1 MKAGDRAG
9 FAAFNDE
16 TGALMIK
23 KDGKKLTLCVA
34 ELSVKLSQRDK
45 VVEDATEKIVESI
58 PLATTKIWLRI
69 DGNFVPRTDIA
80 TFYYS
85 LDGENW
91 QKVGN
96 DYRLRFDWQR
106 FFMGSKYA
114 LFNFATQ
121 KIGGYVDVDSFT
133 IE

>member
-16 TGALMIK
+16 TGALMVK
-23 KDGKKLTLCVA
+23 KDGKKLTLCA
-34 ELSVKLSQRDK
+34 TELSVKLSQRDK
-45 VVEDATEKIVESI
+45 VVEDATEKIIESI
-58 PLATTKIWLRI
+58 PLNTNKIWLRI

-91 QKVGN
+91 QKMGN
-96 DYRLRFDWQR
+96 DYRMRFDWQR

-121 KIGGYVDVDSFT
+121 KTGGYIDVDFFT

>member
-1 MKAGDRAG
+1 
-9 FAAFNDE
+9 
-16 TGALMIK
+16 
-23 KDGKKLTLCVA
+23 
-34 ELSVKLSQRDK
+34 
-45 VVEDATEKIVESI
+45 
-58 PLATTKIWLRI
+58 
-69 DGNFVPRTDIA
+69 VPRTDIA

-91 QKVGN
+91 QKMGN
-96 DYRLRFDWQR
+96 DYRMRFDWQR

-121 KIGGYVDVDSFT
+121 KTGGYVDVDSFT